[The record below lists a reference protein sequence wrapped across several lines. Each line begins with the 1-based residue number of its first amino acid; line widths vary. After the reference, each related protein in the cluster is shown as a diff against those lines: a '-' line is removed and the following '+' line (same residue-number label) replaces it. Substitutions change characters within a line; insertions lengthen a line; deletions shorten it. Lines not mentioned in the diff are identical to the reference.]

1 MATVAHPKT
10 IGNNQTGTRGLS
22 AADWTRLKRLGGAKT
37 YATVIATNE
46 DTNIATV
53 RQNPYSVPML
63 TPRQTGA
70 SRIRRTN
77 SQWLDYKASQTADYI
92 YSKSHVNN
100 TNAKNLQLTRLC
112 NCTTVSLNI
121 DRTGCKKCGVYTH
134 KTIQ

>member
-46 DTNIATV
+46 DTNIPTV

-112 NCTTVSLNI
+112 DCTTVSLNI

>member
-46 DTNIATV
+46 DTNIPTV

>member
-46 DTNIATV
+46 DTNIPTV
-53 RQNPYSVPML
+53 PQNPYSVPML